1 MGLIHWEKEKAQ
13 GWHCQL
19 DNAWMVQGC
28 QVHWRR
34 HTQTWKGTPVQLI
47 TLFTHASTAHIVG
60 SGWILKVMWQG
71 YDPIH
76 LGREALLGTPS
87 CHARTSMYC
96 ILTFI
101 AFSQQLLHFSCFL
114 NITSTTSHKQLLAW
128 YFLIGRL
135 FTVFLHF
142 YQLCL
147 DFISSHSGFNLQ
159 LDQILPDPILLG
171 RFFLIRIL
179 VADIFKV
186 KFWLISSI
194 LQKYVWS
201 WHTAMP
207 SAMLTNI
214 KYIQPCQL
222 RSFQNGWKLSLLK
235 QQQSLGTWW
244 YLPAVECG
252 KTV

>member
-1 MGLIHWEKEKAQ
+1 
-13 GWHCQL
+13 
-19 DNAWMVQGC
+19 
-28 QVHWRR
+28 
-34 HTQTWKGTPVQLI
+34 
-47 TLFTHASTAHIVG
+47 
-60 SGWILKVMWQG
+60 
-71 YDPIH
+71 
-76 LGREALLGTPS
+76 
-87 CHARTSMYC
+87 MYC
-96 ILTFI
+96 ILTCI
-101 AFSQQLLHFSCFL
+101 TFSQQLLHFSCFL
-114 NITSTTSHKQLLAW
+114 NLTSTTSPKQLLAW

-142 YQLCL
+142 YQDCL

-179 VADIFKV
+179 VADIFRV

-194 LQKYVWS
+194 LQKFVWS

-207 SAMLTNI
+207 NAMLTNI

-222 RSFQNGWKLSLLK
+222 RSFQNGWKLSLPK

-252 KTV
+252 KTVLLRLT

>member
-1 MGLIHWEKEKAQ
+1 
-13 GWHCQL
+13 
-19 DNAWMVQGC
+19 
-28 QVHWRR
+28 
-34 HTQTWKGTPVQLI
+34 
-47 TLFTHASTAHIVG
+47 
-60 SGWILKVMWQG
+60 
-71 YDPIH
+71 
-76 LGREALLGTPS
+76 
-87 CHARTSMYC
+87 MYC

-101 AFSQQLLHFSCFL
+101 TFSQQLLHFSCFL
-114 NITSTTSHKQLLAW
+114 NLTSTTSHKQLLAW
-128 YFLIGRL
+128 NFLISRL

-179 VADIFKV
+179 VADIFRV

-194 LQKYVWS
+194 LQKFVWS

-207 SAMLTNI
+207 NAMLTNI

-222 RSFQNGWKLSLLK
+222 RSFQNGWKLPK
-235 QQQSLGTWW
+235 QQQSLRTWW

-252 KTV
+252 KTILLRPPSGLIPRHSRFHQIDSWSKTGTDTADETKSEEKPTFSFYFPWKKAWQLFVTGPLNLCTKPKELEPRW